1 MNLNFSEED
10 LIFKQE
16 VRDFINK
23 NLNPN
28 TKKKVEEGHHLTK
41 EDMLKWQNKLT
52 GINQYLES

>member
-28 TKKKVEEGHHLTK
+28 TKKKGRRGAPY
-41 EDMLKWQNKLT
+41 NKRR
-52 GINQYLES
+52 YVRMAK